1 MEGIN
6 DDDFFVSNI
15 DINAMNLSAFSEEEE
30 VLFLPLSC
38 FEVVSIDEENFCEN
52 NIKVIRLRYLN
63 QYKDLIHKNFEN
75 IAKEQKGDVLE
86 KFINDAVNS
95 KYSKELCK
103 YLGYDFNKHFYDEI
117 GKKTNVE
124 LNYHP
129 HIPVQFKNSNP
140 FGKKFVIAKEFQN
153 LLKEMND
160 GGELLRNAEKFYD
173 KLNTPIKSF
182 QFGKYHGKDCI
193 ACFNEKDEL
202 LYLNDGSSCHVPSIK
217 GKLEICN
224 NQEICQKDFIPESD
238 KYNVESFTIGKIDKL
253 LYKHVSK
260 LRKKNGANNKEE
272 INKESLI
279 KEIKSK
285 DSKNLYKQ
293 SGAIEANMVGNAIG
307 YFLANYSEFK
317 KANYK
322 DKIKILANTAI
333 PVRNILGK
341 KIIGAIP
348 VFKNNTVFQSIFR
361 YGFLAVSLFELSR
374 NIFEVFF
381 SDVLTLKEKIKIF
394 CIKTLPTITD
404 VGSALL
410 SQAAAMKIALALGIV
425 AGPGA
430 IIVSGIVGIGVGF
443 IAGKIVGKIKA
454 IEKERNF
461 LFYSDSLYFKYVP
474 KKYRE
479 YAIPTLKWKD
489 APLKS
494 KSFALELIVNENGK
508 KPNWLIINIPP
519 KVGEMEINELSN
531 EGETIIKYKGIP
543 ENAFS
548 GCFCLYVFDSKT
560 INYDDFVAMKN
571 GLEEGEKLRK
581 HLIDYKMLIVT

>member
-1 MEGIN
+1 
-6 DDDFFVSNI
+6 
-15 DINAMNLSAFSEEEE
+15 
-30 VLFLPLSC
+30 
-38 FEVVSIDEENFCEN
+38 
-52 NIKVIRLRYLN
+52 
-63 QYKDLIHKNFEN
+63 
-75 IAKEQKGDVLE
+75 
-86 KFINDAVNS
+86 
-95 KYSKELCK
+95 
-103 YLGYDFNKHFYDEI
+103 
-117 GKKTNVE
+117 
-124 LNYHP
+124 
-129 HIPVQFKNSNP
+129 
-140 FGKKFVIAKEFQN
+140 
-153 LLKEMND
+153 
-160 GGELLRNAEKFYD
+160 
-173 KLNTPIKSF
+173 
-182 QFGKYHGKDCI
+182 
-193 ACFNEKDEL
+193 
-202 LYLNDGSSCHVPSIK
+202 
-217 GKLEICN
+217 
-224 NQEICQKDFIPESD
+224 
-238 KYNVESFTIGKIDKL
+238 
-253 LYKHVSK
+253 
-260 LRKKNGANNKEE
+260 
-272 INKESLI
+272 
-279 KEIKSK
+279 
-285 DSKNLYKQ
+285 
-293 SGAIEANMVGNAIG
+293 MVGNAIG

-333 PVRNILGK
+333 PFGNILGK

-361 YGFLAVSLFELSR
+361 YGFLAISLFELSR

-381 SDVLTLKEKIKIF
+381 SDVLTLEEKIKIF

-519 KVGEMEINELSN
+519 KVGEMEINELSD

>member
-1 MEGIN
+1 
-6 DDDFFVSNI
+6 
-15 DINAMNLSAFSEEEE
+15 
-30 VLFLPLSC
+30 
-38 FEVVSIDEENFCEN
+38 
-52 NIKVIRLRYLN
+52 
-63 QYKDLIHKNFEN
+63 
-75 IAKEQKGDVLE
+75 
-86 KFINDAVNS
+86 
-95 KYSKELCK
+95 
-103 YLGYDFNKHFYDEI
+103 
-117 GKKTNVE
+117 
-124 LNYHP
+124 
-129 HIPVQFKNSNP
+129 
-140 FGKKFVIAKEFQN
+140 
-153 LLKEMND
+153 MND

-202 LYLNDGSSCHVPSIK
+202 IYLNDGSSCHVPSIK

-293 SGAIEANMVGNAIG
+293 SGAVEANMVGNAIG

-322 DKIKILANTAI
+322 DKIKIHANTAI
-333 PVRNILGK
+333 PVRYILGK

-381 SDVLTLKEKIKIF
+381 SDVLTLEEKIKIF

-410 SQAAAMKIALALGIV
+410 SQAAAMKIALALGVV

-508 KPNWLIINIPP
+508 EPNWLIINIPP
-519 KVGEMEINELSN
+519 KVGEMEINELSD

-581 HLIDYKMLIVT
+581 HLIDYKMIIVT